1 MKWSMLLASR
11 CPVTFPPNS
20 RFAVVRASPVGKSCP
35 LGVKAAARRHEHP
48 EHRRHEHPE
57 HCRHEPGC
65 TSEREHEREVER
77 VRAFLVVC
85 NGDACDIMTEPQ
97 LVDERQAVRQSRSG

>member
-11 CPVTFPPNS
+11 GPVTFPPNS

-48 EHRRHEHPE
+48 EHRRHE
-57 HCRHEPGC
+57 PGC

-77 VRAFLVVC
+77 LWAFLVVC
-85 NGDACDIMTEPQ
+85 DVDACDIMTEPQ